1 MRFWFSLIAAW
12 PLLAADAP
20 ATKAAK
26 GIDFERARKHWSFRP
41 LRTVPAGATIDGL
54 MKPGAALKVDARLL
68 ARRAYLDAIGLPP
81 TIDEAS
87 ATAQRPWSETV
98 DALLASPHFGERWG
112 RHWLDCVR
120 FAETDGHEF
129 DVDKPNAFRYRDYVI
144 RALNDDL
151 PFNRFVLEHLAGD
164 LLKDKRIVDGMDQ
177 STIATGFYW
186 LGEVINTPVD
196 SVQSMADRVDNQI
209 DVLGK
214 AFLGLTTACARC
226 HDHKFDP
233 IPTAD
238 YYALAGIMHSSRPR
252 QAAVAGPARTA
263 PDRTA
268 CAGYDWQFS
277 GPGFECVDGRVTSG
291 KATFAAT
298 GSAVS
303 NTFTIPKRYLH
314 VRLSG
319 ASEMRLVVDEYRFP
333 PARQRGQPLEMKWA
347 TIDLKMVEKR
357 TAYFE
362 LADLETDAYLELDQ
376 LVFSDEKT
384 PPASPSLARI
394 PGERGDAAAAPF
406 ALSTTEGDPLDVGI
420 YVRGDH
426 KTRGAIQQR
435 RFLTLFSGAAQP
447 PITAGSGR
455 MELAERL
462 LKDAEPLLARVA
474 VNRIWHHY
482 FGQGI
487 VATPDNFGLTGQPPT
502 NPELLDWLAS
512 ELIRNGWRQ
521 KPIHRLI
528 LNSQAYQTRVAPRRL
543 DAETLRDAILA
554 VAGSLNRT
562 VGGPSVPVYVSPFMD
577 GDPRGKPKS
586 GPLDSGGRRAVYIN
600 VRRNYLPD
608 SLTVFDHPQ
617 PISTTGKRNV
627 SIVSSQALYLMN
639 NEFTHEMARRWAAQ
653 PGQSITRM
661 YQQAFNRLPEPTE
674 IAAAEEFLKSADLA
688 SYAHVLLNTT
698 EFLFTR

>member
-1 MRFWFSLIAAW
+1 MFSWLLIAAW

-41 LRTVPAGATIDGL
+41 LRTAPSGATIDGL
-54 MKPGAALKVDARLL
+54 MKPGPMFKVDARIL

-81 TIDEAS
+81 TLEEA
-87 ATAQRPWSETV
+87 AAAAQRPWAETV

-144 RALNDDL
+144 RALNDDV

-252 QAAVAGPARTA
+252 QAAVAGLARTA
-263 PDRTA
+263 PDRGI

-277 GPGFECVDGRVTSG
+277 GAGFECVDGRVTSG
-291 KATFAAT
+291 KATFSAT

-303 NTFTIPKRYLH
+303 NAFVIPKRYLH
-314 VRLSG
+314 LRMAG
-319 ASEMRLVVDEYRFP
+319 AGELRLVVDEYRFP
-333 PARQRGQPLEMKWA
+333 PGRQRGQPQEMKW
-347 TIDLKMVEKR
+347 TTVDLKMVEKR

-362 LADLETDAYLELDQ
+362 LADLETGAYLELDQ
-376 LVFSDEKT
+376 LVFSDQKE
-384 PPASPSLARI
+384 PPDSLSTARV
-394 PGERGDAAAAPF
+394 PAERGDAAAAPF

-420 YVRGDH
+420 YIRGDH
-426 KTRGAIQQR
+426 KNRGALRQR
-435 RFLTLFSGAAQP
+435 RFLTLFSG
-447 PITAGSGR
+447 R
-455 MELAERL
+455 
-462 LKDAEPLLARVA
+462 
-474 VNRIWHHY
+474 
-482 FGQGI
+482 
-487 VATPDNFGLTGQPPT
+487 
-502 NPELLDWLAS
+502 
-512 ELIRNGWRQ
+512 
-521 KPIHRLI
+521 
-528 LNSQAYQTRVAPRRL
+528 
-543 DAETLRDAILA
+543 
-554 VAGSLNRT
+554 
-562 VGGPSVPVYVSPFMD
+562 
-577 GDPRGKPKS
+577 
-586 GPLDSGGRRAVYIN
+586 
-600 VRRNYLPD
+600 
-608 SLTVFDHPQ
+608 
-617 PISTTGKRNV
+617 
-627 SIVSSQALYLMN
+627 
-639 NEFTHEMARRWAAQ
+639 
-653 PGQSITRM
+653 
-661 YQQAFNRLPEPTE
+661 
-674 IAAAEEFLKSADLA
+674 AAA
-688 SYAHVLLNTT
+688 HCGG
-698 EFLFTR
+698 

>member
-1 MRFWFSLIAAW
+1 MFSWLLIAAL
-12 PLLAADAP
+12 PMLAADAP

-41 LRTVPAGATIDGL
+41 LRTVPTGATVDGL
-54 MKPGAALKVDARLL
+54 MKPGGAIQVNARIL

-81 TIDEAS
+81 TIEEAA
-87 ATAQRPWSETV
+87 ATAQRPWAETV

-144 RALNDDL
+144 RALNDDV
-151 PFNRFVLEHLAGD
+151 PYNRFVLEHLAGD
-164 LLKDKRIVDGMDQ
+164 LLQDKRIVDGLDQ

-238 YYALAGIMHSSRPR
+238 YYALAGIMHSSRPH
-252 QAAVAGPARTA
+252 QAAVAGPSRAA
-263 PDRTA
+263 PERA
-268 CAGYDWQFS
+268 QCAGYSWQFS
-277 GPGFECVDGRVTSG
+277 GAGFECVEGRVTSG

-298 GSAVS
+298 GSAIS

-333 PARQRGQPLEMKWA
+333 PGRQRGQPSEMKWA

-362 LADLETDAYLELDQ
+362 LADLEADAYLELEQ
-376 LVFSDEKT
+376 VVFSDQKE
-384 PPASPSLARI
+384 PPASLSLARV
-394 PGERGDAAAAPF
+394 PGERGDTPAAAF
-406 ALSTTEGDPLDVGI
+406 ALATTEGEPLDVGI
-420 YVRGDH
+420 YLRGDH
-426 KTRGAIQQR
+426 KSRGAIQPR
-435 RFLTLFSGAAQP
+435 RFLTLFSGAAQL
-447 PITAGSGR
+447 PIHDGSGR
-455 MELAERL
+455 RELAERL

-528 LNSQAYQTRVAPRRL
+528 LNSHAYQTRVSPRRL
-543 DAETLRDAILA
+543 DAETVRDAMLA

-577 GDPRGKPKS
+577 GDPRGKPKT

-627 SIVSSQALYLMN
+627 SIVSSQALFLMN
-639 NEFTHEMARRWAAQ
+639 NEFTHEMARRWVAQ
-653 PGQSITRM
+653 PGQNITRM
-661 YQQAFNRLPEPTE
+661 YQQAFNRLPEPAE
-674 IAAAEEFLKSADLA
+674 IASAEEFLKSADLA